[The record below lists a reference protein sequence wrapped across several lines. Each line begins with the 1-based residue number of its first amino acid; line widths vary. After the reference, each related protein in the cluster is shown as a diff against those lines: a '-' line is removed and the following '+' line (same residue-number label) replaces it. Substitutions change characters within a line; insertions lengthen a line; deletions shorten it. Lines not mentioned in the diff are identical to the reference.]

1 MRGPVTLKGNI
12 REYGGAYIARCNGK
26 TASCTSMPRYAV
38 IRAVLK
44 AAAVLQTLGVIG
56 ELPNEDGIT
65 VREYSGGRWEATF

>member
-1 MRGPVTLKGNI
+1 MREPVTVKGTI

-26 TASCTSMPRYAV
+26 TASCTSAPKYAV

-56 ELPNEDGIT
+56 EIPAENAIT
-65 VREYSGGRWEATF
+65 LREYSGGLWEATF